1 MTQPSELPPICSVV
15 KASKKK
21 KTPRCCALG
30 CNKKIGLLSFECKCG
45 LSFCV
50 KHKLPEVHNCTFNHK
65 NDGIISLKQKLVKVS
80 SNKIIPI

>member
-1 MTQPSELPPICSVV
+1 MSQPSQLPPITDVCQAATKKSV
-15 KASKKK
+15 
-21 KTPRCCALG
+21 PRCCALG
-30 CNKKIGLLSFECKCG
+30 CKKKIGLLSFECKCG

-65 NDGIISLKQKLVKVS
+65 SEGVLSLKQKLVKVA